1 MTDIRPAAATRMR
14 KAIAES
20 LGGTRADAEIVSLI
34 DAYLERSA
42 GMVRARLLAESSRAY
57 GGQTTDGAPSAAI
70 VDLAAATEILH
81 LFALIHDDVIDADG
95 GERAER
101 AARRLREASG
111 PHRAAIAILSGDLVH
126 AIGAALFADAVN
138 RHGLDRRIL
147 DEVRTVSVRTIVGQA
162 QDRGYLGAPGA
173 VSREPSPERSP
184 QPSFERL
191 YRLYDAKTGW
201 YTVAGPLRIGALTA
215 GVSDAE
221 LDRLVEV
228 ARPLGRA
235 YQLRDDLEDLLRL
248 LSRTR
253 PHDYP
258 AWERNL
264 AATWLGSA
272 DAPLLSVDTDELIS
286 DVAERLTD
294 LCALAATAA
303 HALHL
308 RSGSSEDLVKRL
320 REILRL

>member
-1 MTDIRPAAATRMR
+1 MTDIRAAVGIRMR
-14 KAIAES
+14 EAIAES
-20 LGGTRADAEIVSLI
+20 LGGLPADVAIVSLI
-34 DAYLERSA
+34 DAYLERPA
-42 GMVRARLLAESSRAY
+42 GMVRARVLAEGSRAY
-57 GGQTTDGAPSAAI
+57 GEQTTDGAAPAAVI
-70 VDLAAATEILH
+70 DLAAATEILH

-126 AIGAALFADAVN
+126 AIGTALFADAVN

-147 DEVRTVSVRTIVGQA
+147 DEVRAVSVRTILGQA

-173 VSREPSPERSP
+173 ASREPPSASSS

-215 GVSDAE
+215 GVPDAE
-221 LDRLVEV
+221 LDRLTEV
-228 ARPLGRA
+228 ALPLGRA
-235 YQLRDDLEDLLRL
+235 FQLRDDLDDLLRL
-248 LSRTR
+248 LSRKR
-253 PHDYP
+253 PHDFP

-272 DAPLLSVDTDELIS
+272 DSSVFSVDADQLAAAVT
-286 DVAERLTD
+286 ERITA
-294 LCALAATAA
+294 LCAQAAASA
-303 HALHL
+303 NALNL
-308 RSGSSEDLVKRL
+308 RSDSPDGLVKRL